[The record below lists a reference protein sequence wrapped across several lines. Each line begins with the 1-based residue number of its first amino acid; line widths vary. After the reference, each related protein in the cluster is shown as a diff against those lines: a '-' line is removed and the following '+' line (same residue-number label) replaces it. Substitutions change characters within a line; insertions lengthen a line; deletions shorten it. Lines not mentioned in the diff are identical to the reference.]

1 MNYLAHAYLSF
12 NQPNILVG
20 NMISDYVK
28 GKTQY
33 NYSPQILQGI
43 KLHRAIDEFTDNHA
57 VTKELKQF
65 FKPQYRLYAGAFV
78 DVVYDYFLAN
88 DKAQFATDGE
98 LSNFTKTTY
107 FILEQN
113 KQHFPEKFLAIF
125 PYMIQHNWLYN
136 YQHTW
141 GIQKS
146 FGGVVRRSAYLT
158 ESDIA
163 YDIFLTNLKTLQLG
177 YNAFFP
183 ELKTFTVNQLQ
194 LVLNEDEITP
204 I

>member
-1 MNYLAHAYLSF
+1 MNYLAHAFLSF

-33 NYSPQILQGI
+33 NYPPQILQGI
-43 KLHRAIDEFTDNHA
+43 KLHRAIDEFTDNHS

-88 DKAQFATDGE
+88 DKAQFTNDND
-98 LSNFTKTTY
+98 LLNFTKTTY
-107 FILEQN
+107 AILEKN
-113 KQHFPEKFLAIF
+113 KQYFPVKFLNMF
-125 PYMIQHNWLYN
+125 PNMVQHNWLYN
-136 YQHTW
+136 YQHCW

-163 YDIFLTNLKTLQLG
+163 YDIFLTNLNALQLG
-177 YNAFFP
+177 YTTFFP
-183 ELKTFTVNQLQ
+183 ELKTFTLNQLQ
-194 LVLNEDEITP
+194 LLLNKDDSTTT
-204 I
+204 